1 MAGDQSTE
9 EQRIGTDEE
18 VERPGM
24 ARGAQLVLMLV
35 SLALFGWFL
44 YAWRVRGIRMADAAG
59 ESIGTALVLLI
70 LVSIVG
76 AIRRGR
82 RP

>member
-1 MAGDQSTE
+1 MGEQQSTK
-9 EQRIGTDEE
+9 TDEDT
-18 VERPGM
+18 ERPGLG
-24 ARGAQLVLMLV
+24 RGARFV
-35 SLALFGWFL
+35 LALVALALVGWFL
-44 YAWRVRGIRMADAAG
+44 YAWQVRGIRMADAAG

-70 LVSIVG
+70 LVSVVG